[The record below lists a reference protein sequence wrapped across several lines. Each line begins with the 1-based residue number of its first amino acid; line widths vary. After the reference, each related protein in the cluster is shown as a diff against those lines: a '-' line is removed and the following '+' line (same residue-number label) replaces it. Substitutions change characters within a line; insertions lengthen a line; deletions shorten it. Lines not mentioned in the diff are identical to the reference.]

1 MNIQIRCYAT
11 LAKYQPDQAD
21 EYTLDQESTVADL
34 ASILGADQEEIKVAF
49 VNGKHAP
56 MSTQLQDGD
65 RVALFPAV
73 GGG

>member
-11 LAKYQPDQAD
+11 LAKYQPHPA
-21 EYTLDQESTVADL
+21 EALDIDPESTVADV
-34 ASILGADQEEIKVAF
+34 ASSLGIDQKEIKVAF
-49 VNGKHAP
+49 VNGKHALL
-56 MSTQLQDGD
+56 SAKLQNGD

>member
-1 MNIQIRCYAT
+1 MKIQIRCYAT
-11 LAKYQPDQAD
+11 LARYQPGAAD
-21 EYTLDQESTVADL
+21 EYVLSPGTTVSDL
-34 ASILGADQEEIKVAF
+34 AVQLGADLDEVKVAF

-56 MSTQLQDGD
+56 MSTELQDGD